1 MYRRVIAPMLMGVGV
16 WLGTALI
23 GEALRILHMYR
34 LDLLMQHR
42 GGWLPPP
49 MLSLDWLVFV
59 VVFIAVHLCASRGG
73 TRRECILVGVAPLV
87 VAVVGYLAL
96 MVWMADGLHLGMA
109 IGIVPADESL
119 RAAVSAQTYIVKL
132 LGVAGTCLAATWLY
146 FFTVRRVHERPSWR
160 ADEHP
165 A

>member
-1 MYRRVIAPMLMGVGV
+1 MLMGVGV
-16 WLGTALI
+16 WLATGLI
-23 GEALRILHMYR
+23 GEALRILHTYR
-34 LDLLMQHR
+34 LNLMVERR
-42 GGWLPPP
+42 GDWLPPAMP
-49 MLSLDWLVFV
+49 GLDWLVFG

-73 TRRECILVGVAPLV
+73 RRRECILVGLAPLV

-96 MVWMADGLHLGMA
+96 LVWMAGSLRLGMA
-109 IGIVPADESL
+109 IGIVPADVSL
-119 RAAVSAQTYIVKL
+119 GAAVSAQTYIAKL
-132 LGVAGTCLAATWLY
+132 LGVVGTCLAATWLY